1 MGESYLSSAMIP
13 LMMTLVLGY
22 YAARLL
28 IFHDTESIT
37 GKNGAKF
44 KDKEKYVTESGKLIL
59 FMAAGSFIMAIIMY
73 FNAYVAETQI
83 AVWFLIFGILWKR
96 MNDKYGDTKSHKKK

>member
-1 MGESYLSSAMIP
+1 
-13 LMMTLVLGY
+13 MMTLVLGY

-37 GKNGAKF
+37 GKNAKF
-44 KDKEKYVTESGKLIL
+44 KDKEKYVMESGKLIL

-73 FNAYVAETQI
+73 FNAYVAVNCDCSLVSDLRDSLEE
-83 AVWFLIFGILWKR
+83 
-96 MNDKYGDTKSHKKK
+96 NE

>member
-1 MGESYLSSAMIP
+1 MGNSYLSNAMIP

-37 GKNGAKF
+37 GKKGAKF

-59 FMAAGSFIMAIIMY
+59 FLAVGSFVMAIVMALNSY
-73 FNAYVAETQI
+73 RTKNRNLET
-83 AVWFLIFGILWKR
+83 GC
-96 MNDKYGDTKSHKKK
+96 KYGEVFSTACG